1 MRRDADQDLITHM
14 PLYGMLDMPVRL
26 GPNARGSGTYPW
38 GGLRARI
45 VRARRRRTRAEFC

>member
-14 PLYGMLDMPVRL
+14 PLHGMLDMPVRL
-26 GPNARGSGTYPW
+26 GPNARGAGTYPW

-45 VRARRRRTRAEFC
+45 VRARRRRTRVEFC